1 MYDKDKELS
10 ANSSKATKTSYQ
22 AFNLGNNKQIV
33 PLVMMII
40 HETTIAAARSSFP
53 TRSDLSGF

>member
-10 ANSSKATKTSYQ
+10 ANLSKATKISYQ
-22 AFNLGNNKQIV
+22 AFHLGNNKQIV

-53 TRSDLSGF
+53 T